1 MMKSC
6 KILNVARLL
15 ALALVAVLLIPAC
28 LPVAHA
34 ATATK
39 LALLMEAEKYQYIEG
54 DMFDPEGLVLRV
66 TYDDGTTKN
75 ITEGFTFDER
85 PLTLEDEEVKITYEG
100 MTVVQEI
107 QVASAA
113 DALIIRFGS
122 GDCIRC
128 YGNGTAIAGGTQMN
142 SYIWVDGDDT
152 SLANI
157 VEGGMNIAYSACNV
171 GTWSWDGE
179 TFTLV
184 INNHTVDVVCYVTV
198 DQATHTCVL
207 DEPYP
212 FVDYEN
218 RVYNFGGSAD
228 PAAVEAYLTPDR
240 VWPVVHVDEV
250 AE

>member
-1 MMKSC
+1 
-6 KILNVARLL
+6 
-15 ALALVAVLLIPAC
+15 
-28 LPVAHA
+28 
-34 ATATK
+34 
-39 LALLMEAEKYQYIEG
+39 
-54 DMFDPEGLVLRV
+54 
-66 TYDDGTTKN
+66 
-75 ITEGFTFDER
+75 
-85 PLTLEDEEVKITYEG
+85 
-100 MTVVQEI
+100 
-107 QVASAA
+107 
-113 DALIIRFGS
+113 
-122 GDCIRC
+122 
-128 YGNGTAIAGGTQMN
+128 MN

-184 INNHTVDVVCYVTV
+184 INNHTVDVVCHVTV

>member
-66 TYDDGTTKN
+66 TYDDGTTQN

-100 MTVVQEI
+100 MTVVQETKW
-107 QVASAA
+107 
-113 DALIIRFGS
+113 RP
-122 GDCIRC
+122 R
-128 YGNGTAIAGGTQMN
+128 
-142 SYIWVDGDDT
+142 
-152 SLANI
+152 
-157 VEGGMNIAYSACNV
+157 
-171 GTWSWDGE
+171 
-179 TFTLV
+179 
-184 INNHTVDVVCYVTV
+184 
-198 DQATHTCVL
+198 
-207 DEPYP
+207 
-212 FVDYEN
+212 
-218 RVYNFGGSAD
+218 
-228 PAAVEAYLTPDR
+228 LTP
-240 VWPVVHVDEV
+240 
-250 AE
+250 

>member
-66 TYDDGTTKN
+66 TYDDGTTQN

-128 YGNGTAIAGGTQMN
+128 DCRRYPDEQLHLGGWRRYQLGQPRRGRYGYCLFRLQCRYMELGWRDLHPGHQ
-142 SYIWVDGDDT
+142 
-152 SLANI
+152 
-157 VEGGMNIAYSACNV
+157 
-171 GTWSWDGE
+171 
-179 TFTLV
+179 
-184 INNHTVDVVCYVTV
+184 
-198 DQATHTCVL
+198 
-207 DEPYP
+207 
-212 FVDYEN
+212 
-218 RVYNFGGSAD
+218 
-228 PAAVEAYLTPDR
+228 
-240 VWPVVHVDEV
+240 
-250 AE
+250 

>member
-66 TYDDGTTKN
+66 TYDDGTTQN

-128 YGNGTAIAGGTQMN
+128 YGNGTAIAGG
-142 SYIWVDGDDT
+142 
-152 SLANI
+152 
-157 VEGGMNIAYSACNV
+157 
-171 GTWSWDGE
+171 
-179 TFTLV
+179 
-184 INNHTVDVVCYVTV
+184 
-198 DQATHTCVL
+198 
-207 DEPYP
+207 P
-212 FVDYEN
+212 
-218 RVYNFGGSAD
+218 R
-228 PAAVEAYLTPDR
+228 
-240 VWPVVHVDEV
+240 
-250 AE
+250 

>member
-142 SYIWVDGDDT
+142 SYIWVDGRRYQLGQHRRGRYGYCLFRLQCRYMELGWRD
-152 SLANI
+152 LHP
-157 VEGGMNIAYSACNV
+157 G
-171 GTWSWDGE
+171 
-179 TFTLV
+179 
-184 INNHTVDVVCYVTV
+184 H
-198 DQATHTCVL
+198 Q
-207 DEPYP
+207 
-212 FVDYEN
+212 
-218 RVYNFGGSAD
+218 
-228 PAAVEAYLTPDR
+228 
-240 VWPVVHVDEV
+240 
-250 AE
+250 

>member
-66 TYDDGTTKN
+66 TYDDGTTQN

-142 SYIWVDGDDT
+142 SGQACRPRGKPRCRILRESRAVP
-152 SLANI
+152 ARPA
-157 VEGGMNIAYSACNV
+157 VSAR
-171 GTWSWDGE
+171 G
-179 TFTLV
+179 
-184 INNHTVDVVCYVTV
+184 
-198 DQATHTCVL
+198 
-207 DEPYP
+207 
-212 FVDYEN
+212 
-218 RVYNFGGSAD
+218 RAD
-228 PAAVEAYLTPDR
+228 R
-240 VWPVVHVDEV
+240 RR
-250 AE
+250 